1 MHSSIPGIFHPMSS
15 AFLNKN
21 SAHSALPPITEI
33 PWGNL
38 PDGRQVSLFTL
49 ENGKGARVRIA
60 NFGALIVSLEV
71 PDKNGE
77 LGDVVLGY
85 DSIEGYLADK
95 ATYFGA
101 VVGRVANRIA
111 GGRFTLNGREFSLAT
126 NNTPAGIPCSLHG
139 GDIGFDKVLWSAKTV
154 TVGAQSSLVL
164 NYKSA
169 DGEEGYPGNLDV
181 TVIYT
186 LSPENTL
193 RVEYGATTDKATP
206 VNLSQ
211 HTYFNLEGEGAD
223 TILDHRLRINASRI
237 TPVTAGLIPTG
248 EFRLVAGTPFDFK
261 QPHSVGERIEASDEQ
276 LEFGAGYDHNWV
288 IDGDDK
294 VKIAAEVYAPRSG
307 RVLTISTTEPGIQ
320 FYSGNFLDVAS
331 GKGGKPYAWRS
342 GMALETQHFPDSP
355 NQSSF
360 PRITLQPGQRYASI
374 TEFAFATRQHPV

>member
-1 MHSSIPGIFHPMSS
+1 MSS